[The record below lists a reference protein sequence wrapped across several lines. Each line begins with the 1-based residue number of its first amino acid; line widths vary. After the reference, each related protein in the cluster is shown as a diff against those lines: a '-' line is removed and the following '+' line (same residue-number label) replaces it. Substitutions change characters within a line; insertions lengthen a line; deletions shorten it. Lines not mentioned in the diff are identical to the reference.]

1 MGAITRGQA
10 DWSKVNGYEYSKLI
24 DTVLLVMELRQDEWL
39 PVGILKHSLNFGAG
53 MSKSWDIAMPA
64 SNLATSINS

>member
-24 DTVLLVMELRQDEWL
+24 ETVLLVMEVAARRMAAHRDFEL
-39 PVGILKHSLNFGAG
+39 
-53 MSKSWDIAMPA
+53 
-64 SNLATSINS
+64 